1 MSNTFFSGRFL
12 SMCGLAL
19 LGSSSLTPALA
30 QSTTLQID
38 PAGQNNTSVTSVVVE
53 GEAEDTPVLNIAT
66 PNAAGLSHNV
76 FTQYDV
82 GPEGLVIN
90 NHGGDAPIASDL
102 AGAVLAN
109 PNLSANGEAQ
119 TILNE
124 ITSNSRSSLLGPQEL
139 VGGAAD
145 FILANPNGVTCS
157 GCGFLAFPG
166 ATVITGK
173 PSLNP
178 DGSLGTIDVD
188 GGDVAIEGDGL
199 DASTVDYF
207 DIVSRSVIING
218 QVNAKNLTITAG
230 RNLYDYGTGIATPK
244 ADDPNGKP
252 EFGIDSSA
260 LGGMYADRIKLI
272 GTEAGVGVRL
282 RGDAA
287 ANAGE
292 MTIRADGKLVFK
304 KNAGASARPRIRS
317 KGSLTATS
325 DSGPIEIDGVD
336 LESQGDLQ
344 LSGTALMVLNGSS
357 VRSVT
362 PDGGTAPTLTAT
374 ATDTVQIS
382 DSLLRSDGLLSV
394 TASTID
400 VNSDSTAPDK
410 GIQGSVDVT
419 LTATDTIANAGF
431 VAAGSKLTLEGW
443 NHITNSGG
451 TLQAGTEIEFRDGPG
466 GDGILTNDADST
478 ILAPVINADLA
489 GIYNSGAII
498 ANSSST
504 KSSLTAGIIENTG
517 DGDRDVAS
525 TNGLIYAYSGIDILA
540 STRFENTSDAYLYA
554 IEGPITLGG
563 LDISL
568 AQGTVRNYDSSIESF
583 NGDVSIYAE
592 VFENTGTPAVVTDGA
607 AVLIA
612 DTGWDD
618 FIVVGSQLIHLVDS
632 CGSFDEGN
640 FDEHVNQTCARIATQ
655 TTQTIEEAPTDYRSQ
670 LLAGGDIGIYV
681 LDSALNK
688 ASIISAA
695 QNVTISGPTDTGG
708 NPLATF
714 VNESQ
719 EIYTITTLAE
729 FERDSWTG
737 EGHFKTLTT
746 TPTYGVT
753 YRQGSNL
760 GVACYDPGEIC
771 FSYVSTTTG
780 PVGGVIIGDEYLKSY
795 DDIDQAVHYT
805 GNTGIRSAVEAGGT
819 LAVTGGMSIQNVNNG
834 AHQREGSTSLSAG
847 ESSLSPPDA
856 ASLVSNN
863 PLVVQNPDPNAQ
875 FVFQTDPRFSVSGLY
890 GSSDF
895 LAQMG
900 VNVAEYQFL
909 GDSYYEQLYLRQQI
923 LSATGQRFVAQGLGS
938 EEEQY
943 KYLLERGESLR
954 GDLNIGIG
962 VALTPDQMANLQEDV
977 VLLVETEVDGMTVL
991 APKLYLAANRDTTIV
1006 GGALLAA
1013 TDIKLD
1019 TAGSVTNE
1027 GTLLASNDLTVNSGG
1042 EVTNELGRIEAGEDV
1057 TITADG
1063 DITNLSAEISGGSVT
1078 LESREG
1084 SVVNKTLTS
1093 DASDSSGEAV
1103 ETQVGD
1109 TATIT
1114 ARDDLTISARD
1125 EIVSSGGELGSGGD
1139 TELNA
1144 QDVTLEG
1151 IEEKSTTITT
1161 EQTDGGL
1168 GEESS
1173 TTRTVVVDTE
1183 VEGSGLSVGGNLTVN
1198 AGNQVTVRG
1207 SDVDVEGDSDINAAN
1222 VVIESQTETTTVS
1235 ETTER
1240 SDIYEKRDDGSI
1252 VLFGTGETT
1261 VEGTVTTERG
1271 SNVDFGENVTISNGV
1286 DENGKVQ
1293 AADSVRISGSD
1304 VSVGNATIT
1313 SKDVT
1318 IEAATETVD
1327 VTQTETDRG
1336 SVLGG
1341 QTRSGAP
1348 SDEDETGEDSAGAS
1362 GSIEVYTSE
1371 TTTDELYQE
1380 TSRASDINVEGS
1392 LTINGGDETDGQDDA
1407 SSVTITGSDVSVGE
1421 KLKID
1426 SRDVTIETHQ
1436 TETEFS
1442 TTTTESTG
1450 VLGGSVDTN
1459 ELVVEGGVDVDSST
1473 TTLNAT
1479 ENRSTTISA
1488 GEVEINASGTVT
1500 DRGTVYDVEGDISIN
1515 GDDGVS
1521 VEAPTDTTTVTQE
1534 GSETSVRAGVAVDYS
1549 TIGGAIDDVQDKVLA
1564 EDEKR
1569 RIAAIEENDPDAAQ
1583 EERENTNVDLDPEM
1597 DGLSPQNIDDI
1608 VPGAEVYV
1616 SAEHNETTDTVVN
1629 EEAVTSDMTSR
1640 SGKIT
1645 ITSGATGDGITIEGA
1660 ELSADKGIEIKS
1672 RAGVDVTVAE
1682 TTDTRTTS
1690 ETGGSGRASYDVVD
1704 QSVSLEGEG
1713 HSTELDGD
1721 DPNVKITNQDTA
1733 TLATRSGGVTIDG
1746 GQGGTSLTGT
1756 KVDGG
1761 GGVVISGKDVT
1772 LNAAENTYE
1781 TKEQSTSGGGSVTVG
1796 KKALSVSGSG
1806 AFSSSEESYSEADTT
1821 QLSSPDSSITVT
1833 ATGSEGETGK
1843 LASEGT
1849 DFYAKSGDVNLSGG
1863 EVKLDT
1869 ATNTYHRE
1877 SESVSVEVGIGGTQA
1892 GSSEVQDNVD
1902 GGLSNSG
1909 QSGDVGASVQYST
1922 SNETTNEAVQ
1932 STYNAQNLT
1941 VTSTNGGVTIVGG
1954 EANVTEETDISA
1966 NGGSVSLEAATS
1978 TYEKQSTDID
1988 VSVGLS
1994 LDIGTNKTGQGTKD
2008 SGGSSD
2014 SDSSKDGNSSQSDGS
2029 KTTTPNGAPPR
2040 PSNPAPSDGGKTTT
2054 PAPTGKSDEKDS
2066 SETEN
2071 EKKDPGIVDTLLGTV
2086 DIEGSIEV
2094 EDTTIVEKEGGT
2106 FNSGGSFNVKGD
2118 GIKIEGTQVNANG
2131 GSVDSNGGDLTVSS
2145 AESTIDSTQFGLEIG
2160 VGVEVQK
2167 KSKTTSSNS
2176 GNDTDKTTTQD
2187 DSSSKS
2193 STSSSSDAGKTTTQ
2207 DDPSSKTSTSS
2218 SSDAGKTTKQ
2228 DDASSKTSTSSSS
2241 DAGKTTTRDDASSK
2255 TSTSSSSDAGKTTKQ
2270 DDSSSKSSTPSSSD
2284 AGKTTTQNGAPARP
2298 SSPAPA
2304 TPPGNDPAKGSTGKD
2319 TDSTQ
2324 TAEETS
2330 GNGTENRRTGESTSA
2345 GAGLSVSVVT
2355 VDNTTHQN
2363 ASIDFGDEAGTID
2376 AGNLTIEGG
2385 EITGSDNT
2393 VNVAKDL
2400 TVTTVADSEKI
2411 VADEYS
2417 FELSGSKPTVTNSD
2431 GSGGSSD
2438 KTATQDDSSS
2448 KSSTS
2453 SSSDAGK
2460 TTTPNAAPPRPSSPA
2475 PATPSVNDPSKG
2487 STGKTTKQDDSSSKT
2502 STSSSSDAGKT
2513 TTPNAAPP
2521 RPSSPAPSSPPGD
2534 DSAKGSTDNDAD
2546 TPRTKDGSLKT
2557 YDLAGILDTGAD
2569 IDLNHSEKE
2578 NTTAGEQSA
2587 ITSTGNLTVNV
2598 GGTTTL
2604 NAGKIAAGEDG
2615 TLDVTTGE
2623 LVVGDDLEG
2632 SKTQDMFNFRFAATA
2647 TDVQEIAENW
2657 DTTEDTAFQEQ
2668 GFIKADAQ
2676 GDSTELDQT
2685 VRSTIGEGNVT
2696 VTGSGANEL
2705 DEANR
2710 VVETAV
2716 TTTGEDREL
2725 NLKDTNVLAGDI
2737 AQDAIDDLDSR
2748 IGSSIETGG
2757 EVQEDLTND
2766 IELRSEEM
2774 GDIADAVERGEE
2786 LGDSARTMVA
2796 VAEAGATSEVLTDR
2810 FGDDVTEEQSVAV
2823 HESEAVRNAS
2833 YVSAEL
2839 RKAQAGNRQPTP
2851 QEVEAIFRKAGISVD
2866 LVNAADPQAAYDA
2879 AVEALVASAGSDLN
2893 TILGKNLAPQEI
2905 EALIDD
2911 LSKQ

>member
-1 MSNTFFSGRFL
+1 MSERFSSGRYL
-12 SMCGLAL
+12 TVCGIAL
-19 LGSSSLTPALA
+19 LSSSALTPALA
-30 QSTTLQID
+30 QSTTIEVD
-38 PAGQNNTSVTSVVVE
+38 PAGQGNTAVTSVVVE
-53 GEAEDTPVLNIAT
+53 GEVEDTPVLNIAT

-124 ITSNSRSSLLGPQEL
+124 ITSTRRSNLFGPQEL

-145 FILANPNGVTCS
+145 FILANPNGVTCD
-157 GCGFLAFPG
+157 GCGFLAFPN

-218 QVNAKNLTITAG
+218 QINAKNLTITSG

-244 ADDPNGKP
+244 ADDPDGKP

-282 RGDAA
+282 RSDAA

-304 KNAGASARPRIRS
+304 KNAGASSRPQIRS
-317 KGSLTATS
+317 KGALTATS
-325 DSGPIEIDGVD
+325 DNGPIEIDGVD
-336 LESQGDLQ
+336 LEAQGDLQ
-344 LSGTALMVLNGSS
+344 LSGTTLMILNESG
-357 VRSVT
+357 VRAVT

-374 ATDTVQIS
+374 VADNVQIN

-394 TASTID
+394 TASRID
-400 VNSDSTAPDK
+400 VDSDSAAPDK
-410 GIQGSVDVT
+410 GIQGSADVT

-431 VAAGSKLTLEGW
+431 IAAGSKLTLEGW

-451 TLQAGTEIEFRDGPG
+451 TLQAGAEIEFRDGPG

-498 ANSSST
+498 ANSNST
-504 KSSLTAGIIENTG
+504 KSSLAAGIIENTG
-517 DGDRDVAS
+517 DGDREVSS
-525 TNGLIYAYSGIDILA
+525 TNGLIYAYSGIDILT
-540 STRFENTSDAYLYA
+540 STHFENTSDAYLYA

-563 LDISL
+563 LDISQ

-607 AVLIA
+607 AVLKY

-618 FIVVGSQLIHLVDS
+618 FIVVGGQLIHLVSS

-640 FDEHVNQTCARIATQ
+640 FDEHINQTCARLATQ

-695 QNVTISGPTDTGG
+695 QDVTISGPTDAGG

-737 EGHFKTLTT
+737 EDHFKTLTT

-760 GVACYDPGEIC
+760 GVACYDPGKIC
-771 FSYVSTTTG
+771 FSYVEATAG

-795 DDIDQAVHYT
+795 DDIGQAVHYT
-805 GNTGIRSAVEAGGT
+805 ANTGIRSAVEAGGT
-819 LAVTGGMSIQNVNNG
+819 LAVTGGMSIQNLNSG
-834 AHQREGSTSLSAG
+834 AHEREGSTTLSAG

-900 VNVAEYQFL
+900 VNIAEYQFL

-923 LSATGQRFVAQGLGS
+923 LSATGQRFVAQGMGS

-954 GDLNIGIG
+954 DDLNIGIG

-977 VLLVETEVDGMTVL
+977 VLLVETEIDGQTVL

-1027 GTLLASNDLTVNSGG
+1027 GTLLASNDLSINSGG
-1042 EVTNELGRIEAGEDV
+1042 EVTNRLGQIEAGEEV

-1063 DITNLSAEISGGSVT
+1063 DITNLSGEISGGSVT
-1078 LESREG
+1078 VESREG

-1093 DASDSSGEAV
+1093 EARDSSGEAV

-1114 ARDDLTISARD
+1114 ARGDLTISAKD
-1125 EIVSSGGELGSGGD
+1125 EILSSGGELGSGGD

-1151 IEEKSTTITT
+1151 IEKKSTTITT

-1173 TTRTVVVDTE
+1173 TTRTVVVDSE
-1183 VEGSGLSVGGNLTVN
+1183 VEGSGLSVGGNLAVN
-1198 AGNQVTVRG
+1198 AGNQLTVRG
-1207 SDVDVEGDSDINAAN
+1207 SDVDVEGDSEIAATN

-1235 ETTER
+1235 ETTSR
-1240 SDIYEKRDDGSI
+1240 SDIYEERDDGSI

-1261 VEGTVTTERG
+1261 VEGTVTSERG
-1271 SNVDFGENVTISNGV
+1271 SNVDFGDNVTINKGV
-1286 DENGKVQ
+1286 DENGEVQ

-1304 VSVGNATIT
+1304 VSVGNGTIT

-1327 VTQTETDRG
+1327 VTMTETDRG

-1348 SDEDETGEDSAGAS
+1348 SDEDETGEESAGAS
-1362 GSIEVYTSE
+1362 GSIEVYTSQ

-1392 LTINGGDETDGQDDA
+1392 LTINGGDEADGQEDA

-1426 SRDVTIETHQ
+1426 SKDVTIETHQ

-1515 GDDGVS
+1515 GDGGVS
-1521 VEAPTDTTTVTQE
+1521 VEAATDTTTVTQE
-1534 GSETSVRAGVAVDYS
+1534 GSETSVRVGAAVDYS

-1569 RIAAIEENDPDAAQ
+1569 RIAAIDENDPDAAQ
-1583 EERENTNVDLDPEM
+1583 EERENTDVDLDPEM

-1616 SAEHNETTDTVVN
+1616 SVEHNETTDTVVN

-1660 ELSADKGIEIKS
+1660 ELSADQGIELKS
-1672 RAGVDVTVAE
+1672 EAGVDVTVAE

-1746 GQGGTSLTGT
+1746 GQGETSLTGT
-1756 KVDGG
+1756 KVDAGG
-1761 GGVVISGKDVT
+1761 GIVISGKDVT

-1821 QLSSPDSSITVT
+1821 DLFSGNGSITIT
-1833 ATGSEGETGK
+1833 ATGSDGETGK
-1843 LASEGT
+1843 VTSEGT
-1849 DFYAKSGDVNLSGG
+1849 SFDAKSGKIDISGRDIT
-1863 EVKLDT
+1863 LDT

-1922 SNETTNEAVQ
+1922 SNETSNQAVQ

-1941 VTSTNGGVTIVGG
+1941 VTSTDGGVTIVGG

-1966 NGGSVSLEAATS
+1966 NGGSVSFEAATS

-2014 SDSSKDGNSSQSDGS
+2014 SDSSNGGNSSQSDGS
-2029 KTTTPNGAPPR
+2029 KTTTQNSAPPP
-2040 PSNPAPSDGGKTTT
+2040 PSTPAPSDGGKTTT

-2118 GIKIEGTQVNANG
+2118 GIEIEGTQVNANG
-2131 GSVDSNGGDLTVSS
+2131 GRLDPNGEDLTVSS
-2145 AESTIDSTQFGLEIG
+2145 AESTIDSTQFGMEIG

-2167 KSKTTSSNS
+2167 KSKTTSSEP

-2193 STSSSSDAGKTTTQ
+2193 ATSSSSDAGKATTKDDSSSKSATSSSSDAGKTATK
-2207 DDPSSKTSTSS
+2207 DDSSSKSATSS
-2218 SSDAGKTTKQ
+2218 SSDAGKTATQ
-2228 DDASSKTSTSSSS
+2228 DDSSSSSATSSSS
-2241 DAGKTTTRDDASSK
+2241 DAGKTAT
-2255 TSTSSSSDAGKTTKQ
+2255 Q
-2270 DDSSSKSSTPSSSD
+2270 DDSSSKSATSSSND
-2284 AGKTTTQNGAPARP
+2284 AGKTTTQKGAPPKP
-2298 SSPAPA
+2298 STPAPSDGGK
-2304 TPPGNDPAKGSTGKD
+2304 TPQNSTPNVTD
-2319 TDSTQ
+2319 TDQTQ
-2324 TAEETS
+2324 TADDS
-2330 GNGTENRRTGESTSA
+2330 SSDAIENRRVGDSTSV
-2345 GAGLSVSVVT
+2345 GTGVSVSVVN
-2355 VDNTTHQN
+2355 VDNTTHEN
-2363 ASIDFGDEAGTID
+2363 ASIDFGDKAATID
-2376 AGNLTIEGG
+2376 ARNITIEGG
-2385 EITGSDNT
+2385 TIDGSDIAVT
-2393 VNVAKDL
+2393 VEDGL
-2400 TVTTVADSEKI
+2400 TVTSVADSEKV
-2411 VADEYS
+2411 VAEEYS
-2417 FELSGSKPTVTNSD
+2417 IELSGSKATLANSD
-2431 GSGGSSD
+2431 GSGSSPGE
-2438 KTATQDDSSS
+2438 TTTQDSAPPRPSTPAPSDGGKTTTQNDSSS

-2460 TTTPNAAPPRPSSPA
+2460 TTTPAPSGGTTTTKNGAPPKPS
-2475 PATPSVNDPSKG
+2475 T
-2487 STGKTTKQDDSSSKT
+2487 
-2502 STSSSSDAGKT
+2502 
-2513 TTPNAAPP
+2513 
-2521 RPSSPAPSSPPGD
+2521 PAPSTPPGND
-2534 DSAKGSTDNDAD
+2534 TDKDSTDTDPDASQ
-2546 TPRTKDGSLKT
+2546 PKDGSLKT
-2557 YDLAGILDTGAD
+2557 YDLAGILDTSAD
-2569 IDLNHSEKE
+2569 IDLARSEKE
-2578 NTTAGEQSA
+2578 NTTVGEQSG
-2587 ITSTGNLTVNV
+2587 ITADN
-2598 GGTTTL
+2598 
-2604 NAGKIAAGEDG
+2604 
-2615 TLDVTTGE
+2615 LDVTVGGKTTVNAGTIAANEGGSFTLQTGE
-2623 LVVGDDLEG
+2623 LEVGDDIKG

-2647 TDVQEIAENW
+2647 TDVQQIAENW
-2657 DTTEDTAFQEQ
+2657 DTTEDNAFTQQ
-2668 GFIKADAQ
+2668 GFVNAGAQ
-2676 GDSTELDQT
+2676 GDSTELNQT
-2685 VRSTIGEGNVT
+2685 VKSTIGQGDVT
-2696 VTGSGANEL
+2696 VTGSGANDL

-2710 VVETAV
+2710 VAATAV

-2725 NLKDTNVLAGDI
+2725 NLQDSDILAGDI

-2748 IGSSIETGG
+2748 VDSTIEAG
-2757 EVQEDLTND
+2757 QETQTALNQD
-2766 IELRSEEM
+2766 IELQSDEM
-2774 GDIADAVERGEE
+2774 SDIADAVGRGQD
-2786 LGDSARTMVA
+2786 LASASRDMVDANRASATSAVLARQVGDS
-2796 VAEAGATSEVLTDR
+2796 
-2810 FGDDVTEEQSVAV
+2810 VTQEQSIAV
-2823 HESEAVRNAS
+2823 NQSAAVQNAANF
-2833 YVSAEL
+2833 SADL
-2839 RKAQAGNRQPTP
+2839 KKAQTGGRTPTP
-2851 QEVEAIFRKAGISVD
+2851 AEVQSIFLKAGITVD

-2879 AVEALVASAGSDLN
+2879 AIQELVSNAGEDLN
-2893 TILGKNLAPQEI
+2893 SILGESLSTQEV
-2905 EALIDD
+2905 ESLIDE
-2911 LSKQ
+2911 LSRQ

>member
-1 MSNTFFSGRFL
+1 MSERISSGRYL
-12 SMCGLAL
+12 TVCGIAL
-19 LGSSSLTPALA
+19 LGSSALTPALA
-30 QSTTLQID
+30 QSTTIEID
-38 PAGQNNTSVTSVVVE
+38 PAGQGNTAVTSVVVE
-53 GEAEDTPVLNIAT
+53 GEVEDTPILNIAT

-124 ITSNSRSSLLGPQEL
+124 ITSTRRSNLFGPQEL

-145 FILANPNGVTCS
+145 FILANPNGVTCD
-157 GCGFLAFPG
+157 GCGFLAFPN

-199 DASTVDYF
+199 DASTTDYF

-218 QVNAKNLTITAG
+218 QINAKNLTITSG

-244 ADDPNGKP
+244 ADDPDGKP

-282 RGDAA
+282 RSDAA

-304 KNAGASARPRIRS
+304 KNAGASSRPQIRS
-317 KGSLTATS
+317 KGALTATS
-325 DSGPIEIDGVD
+325 DNGPVEIDGVD
-336 LESQGDLQ
+336 MEAQGDLQ
-344 LSGTALMVLNGSS
+344 LSGTTLMILNESG
-357 VRSVT
+357 VRAVT

-374 ATDTVQIS
+374 VADNVQIN

-394 TASTID
+394 TASRID
-400 VNSDSTAPDK
+400 VDSDSGAPDK
-410 GIQGSVDVT
+410 GIQGSADVT

-431 VAAGSKLTLEGW
+431 IAAGSKLTLEGW

-451 TLQAGTEIEFRDGPG
+451 TLQAGAEIEFRDGPG

-498 ANSSST
+498 ANSSSM
-504 KSSLTAGIIENTG
+504 KSSLAAGIIENTG
-517 DGDRDVAS
+517 DGDRDVSS

-563 LDISL
+563 LDISQ

-607 AVLIA
+607 AVLKY

-618 FIVVGSQLIHLVDS
+618 FIVVGGQLIHLVSS

-640 FDEHVNQTCARIATQ
+640 FDEHINQTCARLATQ

-695 QNVTISGPTDTGG
+695 QNVTISGPTDAGG

-737 EGHFKTLTT
+737 EDHFKTLTT

-760 GVACYDPGEIC
+760 GVACYDPGKIC
-771 FSYVSTTTG
+771 FSYVEATAG

-795 DDIDQAVHYT
+795 DDIGQAVHYT
-805 GNTGIRSAVEAGGT
+805 ANTGIRSAVEAGGT
-819 LAVTGGMSIQNVNNG
+819 LAVTGGMSIQNLNSG
-834 AHQREGSTSLSAG
+834 AHEREGSTTLSAG

-900 VNVAEYQFL
+900 VNIAEYQFL

-923 LSATGQRFVAQGLGS
+923 LSATGQRFVAEGLGS

-954 GDLNIGIG
+954 DDLNIGIG

-977 VLLVETEVDGMTVL
+977 VLLVETEVDGQTVL

-1027 GTLLASNDLTVNSGG
+1027 GTLLASNDLSINSGG
-1042 EVTNELGRIEAGEDV
+1042 EVTNQLGQIEAGEEV

-1063 DITNLSAEISGGSVT
+1063 DITNLSGEISGGSVT
-1078 LESREG
+1078 VESREG

-1093 DASDSSGEAV
+1093 EARDSSGEAV

-1114 ARDDLTISARD
+1114 ARDDLTISAKD
-1125 EIVSSGGELGSGGD
+1125 EILSSGGELASGGD

-1151 IEEKSTTITT
+1151 IEKKSTTITT

-1198 AGNQVTVRG
+1198 AGNQLTVRG

-1286 DENGKVQ
+1286 DENGEVQ

-1304 VSVGNATIT
+1304 VSVGNGTIT

-1327 VTQTETDRG
+1327 VTMTETDRG

-1348 SDEDETGEDSAGAS
+1348 SEEDETGEESAGAS
-1362 GSIEVYTSE
+1362 GSIEVYTSQ

-1392 LTINGGDETDGQDDA
+1392 LTINGGDEADGQEDA

-1515 GDDGVS
+1515 GDGGVS
-1521 VEAPTDTTTVTQE
+1521 VEAATDTTTVTQE
-1534 GSETSVRAGVAVDYS
+1534 GSETSVRVGAAVDYS

-1583 EERENTNVDLDPEM
+1583 EERENTDVDLDPEM

-1616 SAEHNETTDTVVN
+1616 SVEHNETTDTVVN

-1660 ELSADKGIEIKS
+1660 ELSADQGIELKS
-1672 RAGVDVTVAE
+1672 KAGVDVTVAE

-1746 GQGGTSLTGT
+1746 GQGETSLTGT
-1756 KVDGG
+1756 KVDAGG
-1761 GGVVISGKDVT
+1761 GIVISGKDVT
-1772 LNAAENTYE
+1772 LNAAENIYE

-1821 QLSSPDSSITVT
+1821 DLFSEGGNITIT
-1833 ATGSEGETGK
+1833 ATGSDGETGK
-1843 LASEGT
+1843 VTSEGT
-1849 DFYAKSGDVNLSGG
+1849 SFDAPSGEIDISGRDIT
-1863 EVKLDT
+1863 LDT

-1892 GSSEVQDNVD
+1892 GSNEVQDNVD

-1909 QSGDVGASVQYST
+1909 RSGDVGASVQYST
-1922 SNETTNEAVQ
+1922 SNETANEAVQ
-1932 STYNAQNLT
+1932 STYDAQNLT
-1941 VTSTNGGVTIVGG
+1941 ITSTDGGVTIVGG
-1954 EANVTEETDISA
+1954 DANVTEETDISA
-1966 NGGSVSLEAATS
+1966 NGGSVSFEAATS

-1994 LDIGTNKTGQGTKD
+1994 LDVGTNKTGQGTKD

-2014 SDSSKDGNSSQSDGS
+2014 SDSSNGGNSSQSDGS
-2029 KTTTPNGAPPR
+2029 KTTTQNGAPPR
-2040 PSNPAPSDGGKTTT
+2040 PSTPAPSDGGKTTT
-2054 PAPTGKSDEKDS
+2054 PAPTDKSAEKDS
-2066 SETEN
+2066 SETEK

-2118 GIKIEGTQVNANG
+2118 GIEIEGTQVNANG
-2131 GSVDSNGGDLTVSS
+2131 GVLDSNGGDTTVSS

-2160 VGVEVQK
+2160 VGVEIQK
-2167 KSKTTSSNS
+2167 KSKTTKEKAEDGS
-2176 GNDTDKTTTQD
+2176 TD
-2187 DSSSKS
+2187 
-2193 STSSSSDAGKTTTQ
+2193 SD
-2207 DDPSSKTSTSS
+2207 
-2218 SSDAGKTTKQ
+2218 
-2228 DDASSKTSTSSSS
+2228 
-2241 DAGKTTTRDDASSK
+2241 
-2255 TSTSSSSDAGKTTKQ
+2255 
-2270 DDSSSKSSTPSSSD
+2270 
-2284 AGKTTTQNGAPARP
+2284 KTTTQNGAPPRP
-2298 SSPAPA
+2298 STPAPSSGGNTT
-2304 TPPGNDPAKGSTGKD
+2304 TPAPSGGTTTTQNGAPPRPSTPAPSSGGNTTTPAPSGGTTTTQNGAPPRPSTPAPSNGGNTTTPAPSGGTTTTQNGAPPRPSTPAPSDGGKSPQNTTPNGKD
-2319 TDSTQ
+2319 TDQTQ
-2324 TAEETS
+2324 TADDS
-2330 GNGTENRRTGESTSA
+2330 SSDAIENRRVGDSTSV
-2345 GAGLSVSVVT
+2345 GTGVSISVVN
-2355 VDNTTHQN
+2355 VDNTTHDN
-2363 ASIDFGDEAGTID
+2363 ASIDFGDEAAAID
-2376 AGNLTIEGG
+2376 ANNLTIKGG
-2385 EITGSDNT
+2385 TIKGSDISLD
-2393 VNVAKDL
+2393 VKGDL
-2400 TVTTVADSEKI
+2400 TVTSVADSEKV
-2411 VADEYS
+2411 VAEEYS
-2417 FELSGSKPTVTNSD
+2417 LELSGSKATLANSD
-2431 GSGGSSD
+2431 GSGSSPGE
-2438 KTATQDDSSS
+2438 TTTQDSAPPRP
-2448 KSSTS
+2448 STPAP
-2453 SSSDAGK
+2453 SDGGK
-2460 TTTPNAAPPRPSSPA
+2460 TTTPAPSGGTATTQNAPPPRPSTPAPSDSGKTTPPAPSGGTTATPNGAPPRPS
-2475 PATPSVNDPSKG
+2475 T
-2487 STGKTTKQDDSSSKT
+2487 
-2502 STSSSSDAGKT
+2502 
-2513 TTPNAAPP
+2513 
-2521 RPSSPAPSSPPGD
+2521 PAPSSPPGD
-2534 DSAKGSTDNDAD
+2534 DTDKGSTDNDAD
-2546 TPRTKDGSLKT
+2546 TPQTKDGSLRT
-2557 YDLAGILDTGAD
+2557 YDLAGVLDTGAD
-2569 IDLNHSEKE
+2569 IDLNRSEKE
-2578 NTTAGEQSA
+2578 NTTVGEQSG

-2598 GGTTTL
+2598 GGTTTV
-2604 NAGKIAAGEDG
+2604 NAAKIAAGEDG
-2615 TLDVTTGE
+2615 TLDMTTSE

-2657 DTTEDTAFQEQ
+2657 DTTEDTAFQQQ

-2737 AQDAIDDLDSR
+2737 AQDAIDDLNSRVDST
-2748 IGSSIETGG
+2748 IEAG
-2757 EVQEDLTND
+2757 QETQTALNQD
-2766 IELRSEEM
+2766 IELQSDEM
-2774 GDIADAVERGEE
+2774 SDIADAVGRGQD
-2786 LGDSARTMVA
+2786 LASVSRDMVDANRASATSAVLARQVGDS
-2796 VAEAGATSEVLTDR
+2796 
-2810 FGDDVTEEQSVAV
+2810 VTQEQSIAV
-2823 HESEAVRNAS
+2823 NQSAAVQNAANF
-2833 YVSAEL
+2833 SADL
-2839 RKAQAGNRQPTP
+2839 KKAQTGGRTPTP
-2851 QEVEAIFRKAGISVD
+2851 AEVQSIFLKAGITVD

-2879 AVEALVASAGSDLN
+2879 AIQELVSNAGDDLN
-2893 TILGKNLAPQEI
+2893 SILGESLSTQEV
-2905 EALIDD
+2905 ESLIDE